1 MDRKKIAND
10 YHDNGYSCAQAVAC
24 AFSDVIGL
32 DVERIAALQ
41 SCFGGGLRAGEVC
54 GVISGAAMVLGA
66 KWPHSK
72 LGDQEAKDRA
82 ADKIR
87 DFNSRFLLRFP
98 ALRCAD
104 IKELPAAPEKSPA
117 AQRLGLE
124 KTCAVYIVAAV
135 EILEEMLAEA

>member
-1 MDRKKIAND
+1 VDRKKIAND

-66 KWPHSK
+66 RWPHSK